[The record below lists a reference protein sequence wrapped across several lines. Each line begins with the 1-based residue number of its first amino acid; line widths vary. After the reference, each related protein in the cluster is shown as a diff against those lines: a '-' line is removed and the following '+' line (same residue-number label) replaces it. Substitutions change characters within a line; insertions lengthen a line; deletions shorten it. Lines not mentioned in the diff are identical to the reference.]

1 VTTAESVETL
11 HHLVNGGSITPWRAS
26 SFILEVAL
34 LQKLERE
41 KRDS

>member
-1 VTTAESVETL
+1 MTTAESVETL
-11 HHLVNGGSITPWRAS
+11 HHLVNGGSITPWRA
-26 SFILEVAL
+26 FILEVAL